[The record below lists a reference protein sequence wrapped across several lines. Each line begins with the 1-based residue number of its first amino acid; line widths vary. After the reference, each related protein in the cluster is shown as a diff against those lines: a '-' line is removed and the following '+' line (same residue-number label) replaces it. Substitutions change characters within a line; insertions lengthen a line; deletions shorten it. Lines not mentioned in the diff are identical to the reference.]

1 MLLPSWGSRDPSVS
15 SSSTGQGGPAE
26 WNSPQ
31 GLRAG
36 RGYLKETAQ
45 VLRHG
50 KAGED
55 PF

>member
-1 MLLPSWGSRDPSVS
+1 MQLACRGSRDPSVR
-15 SSSTGQGGPAE
+15 SSSTGQAGPAE
-26 WNSPQ
+26 WDSPQ

-45 VLRHG
+45 LLRYR